1 MNKQYTDGIMKLGG
15 QRKKKKKQTKQKKK
29 GYVQVLY
36 TLTTNNFLQNN
47 HTRKQKHKIFVI
59 LPL

>member
-1 MNKQYTDGIMKLGG
+1 MYQKWNEQTVHWRYYETWGPAE
-15 QRKKKKKQTKQKKK
+15 KKEKKK

-36 TLTTNNFLQNN
+36 TLRTNNFLQNN